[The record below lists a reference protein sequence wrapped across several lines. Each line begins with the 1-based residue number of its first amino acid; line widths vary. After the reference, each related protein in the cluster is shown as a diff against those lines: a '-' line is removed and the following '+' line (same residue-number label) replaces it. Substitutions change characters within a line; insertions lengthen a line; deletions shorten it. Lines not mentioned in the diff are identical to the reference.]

1 MNLFRSEE
9 HVRRWADFNPESVD
23 GIKPVLEA
31 AKALGGPLNTARL
44 EYGYVGKIQERLPEM
59 LAALDRMG
67 GGSPFWSLPAPEG

>member
-9 HVRRWADFNPESVD
+9 HVRRWAEFNPESVD
-23 GIKPVLEA
+23 GIKPVRA
-31 AKALGGPLNTARL
+31 AAVALGGPLNSERL

-67 GGSPFWSLPAPEG
+67 GGSSFWRMPAPSA